1 MRVVMHDYEGAS
13 IHIFPFPL
21 FYSSDLHHS
30 IPSITVNRFY
40 HIQLCHSLNVC
51 RNHPIVSCWLLLGP
65 AIFAR
70 PVSVHLVSHYCG
82 WACIQ
87 HVYNMFIQMLS
98 VLWLLDHFYSSCCV
112 WSLGLPL
119 VCSAVTFCFANLPI
133 SYLTPSIMMG
143 FIPKVVSW
151 VDSYICPYDDVWDF
165 P

>member
-1 MRVVMHDYEGAS
+1 MHDYAGAS
-13 IHIFPFPL
+13 ILIFFFFLLMWPSPL
-21 FYSSDLHHS
+21 HSFYYDYHNCFL
-30 IPSITVNRFY
+30 
-40 HIQLCHSLNVC
+40 HIQLCHSLNIG
-51 RNHPIVSCWLLLGP
+51 RNHPVVSCWIFFGP
-65 AIFAR
+65 AMIAR
-70 PVSVHLVSHYCG
+70 LVSVHLVSHFCG

-112 WSLGLPL
+112 SSLGLPL